1 MMCFLR
7 LEDYSHNIRVVVFPK
22 VFYASMHNTEPDTAV
37 VIIGRVDFS
46 DDERDKIQLVAD
58 SIIPMEEYMPDYYIA
73 LRPEQEK
80 PEIYQALQEIF
91 QQHHGNCVVYIY
103 YYGTKKL
110 TMNEKK
116 YWLDGSQEAVDKI
129 KKLLGE
135 DNIRQR

>member
-1 MMCFLR
+1 M
-7 LEDYSHNIRVVVFPK
+7 
-22 VFYASMHNTEPDTAV
+22 FYASMHNTEPDTAV

-116 YWLDGSQEAVDKI
+116 YWLDGSQEAVDKL